1 MPIGIVSDKDFKR
14 ELENV
19 DTPIGVPR
27 PTTSNSSLNR
37 ISESESNNA
46 SIETIKRGRGEGNKE
61 VPESLRDVIGQTAV
75 HYGRQDAI
83 QLAKHFGLSE
93 SSASAYAVGA
103 TSTATYHDR
112 TNGRIARSKEIISR
126 KARSKMIMAMNALTE
141 EKLALSSP
149 KELSAVARDMAS
161 VHKQMEPTVI
171 DTPKEVEKDKGPTFV
186 FYSPQFFKEE
196 KFDRV
201 ISPERE

>member
-27 PTTSNSSLNR
+27 PTTSHSSH
-37 ISESESNNA
+37 ITESNN
-46 SIETIKRGRGEGNKE
+46 SSNGVVEDIKRGRGEGNKE

-112 TNGRIARSKEIISR
+112 TNERIARSKEIISR
-126 KARSKMIMAMNALTE
+126 KARSKMIMALNALTE

-149 KELSAVARDMAS
+149 KELSSVARDMAV

-171 DTPKEVEKDKGPTFV
+171 DTPKEIDKDKGPTFV
-186 FYSPQFFKEE
+186 FYSPQFFKED